1 VGSKEEQERTWKGK
15 SDLMVIAL
23 IVMSALM
30 PILTIAAFVVGYNVN
45 ADRKILR
52 IKRKKKEEKTED
64 EKMLERIDSARVY

>member
-1 VGSKEEQERTWKGK
+1 MGSQEEQEQTWKGK

-30 PILTIAAFVVGYNVN
+30 PILTITAFVVGYNVN

-52 IKRKKKEEKTED
+52 IKRKRKEEKTED

>member
-1 VGSKEEQERTWKGK
+1 MGSKEEQEWAWKGK

-30 PILTIAAFVVGYNVN
+30 PILTITAFVVGYNVN